1 MPRYRRYR
9 LDRLEVVPQGE
20 RPASWTFARRPVLG
34 TELTYLVIDRNFEG
48 RNVWEFL
55 VRVPQDPAEYIE
67 IRPRSVPVVRL
78 WAGLERRSL
87 TFARARRGTYRGS
100 WYCQIALADPTG
112 ARTKDVVRGD
122 QRARLPPWF
131 ADLQGRL
138 RLKGTVR
145 ATRGN
150 DADQLVALVRPDEH
164 AAMIGLFFAT
174 KVWVL
179 RERVLLDD

>member
-20 RPASWTFARRPVLG
+20 RPASWIFARRPVLG
-34 TELTYLVIDRNFEG
+34 TEHTYLVVDHNVES

-55 VRVPQDPAEYIE
+55 IRVPEDPAEYIE
-67 IRPRSVPVVRL
+67 VRPARVPVVKL

-87 TFARARRGTYRGS
+87 TFARARRGAYRG
-100 WYCQIALADPTG
+100 WCYCQIALADPTG

-150 DADQLVALVRPDEH
+150 DADQLVAVVRPDEVG
-164 AAMIGLFFAT
+164 AMIGLFFAT

-179 RERVLLDD
+179 RERVLLDE